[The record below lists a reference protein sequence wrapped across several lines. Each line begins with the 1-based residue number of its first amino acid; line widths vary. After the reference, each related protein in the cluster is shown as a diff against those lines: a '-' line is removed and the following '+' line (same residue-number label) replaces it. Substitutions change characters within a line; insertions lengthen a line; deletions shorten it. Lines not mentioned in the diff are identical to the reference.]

1 MYINDIKIQNFRN
14 YDEQIINL
22 DKNINVF
29 YGDNAQGKTNII
41 ETVFLCAFGKSFR
54 TNKDKELIKK
64 DKLYA
69 NIEVNFQKK
78 DRDGNVKI
86 QLNDKKNIFL
96 NSVKLKR
103 LSELL
108 GNINVVLFTPDDINI
123 LKDGPSSRRK
133 FLDMMIGQLRPQY
146 IHTLNLYLNVLEQR
160 NNFLKQKVND
170 SNMMEIWDTK
180 LAEYGEIIYNY
191 RNEYI
196 EKIKSKIKNIHS
208 EITDEDIKIE
218 YISDCKTKEILI

>member
-78 DRDGNVKI
+78 DRDGIVKI

-108 GNINVVLFTPDDINI
+108 GNINVVLFTQW
-123 LKDGPSSRRK
+123 
-133 FLDMMIGQLRPQY
+133 FL
-146 IHTLNLYLNVLEQR
+146 
-160 NNFLKQKVND
+160 
-170 SNMMEIWDTK
+170 
-180 LAEYGEIIYNY
+180 
-191 RNEYI
+191 
-196 EKIKSKIKNIHS
+196 
-208 EITDEDIKIE
+208 
-218 YISDCKTKEILI
+218 ISPPIV